1 MTKLFFRTGL
11 VVFIAI
17 LFGGSV
23 RGQQTLNNI
32 PAELVAYPDLI
43 IHNAKIVSMDD
54 ASLNNSTG
62 SAFEAM
68 AVKEDR
74 IQFLGSNAEVLR
86 YAGPRTRKL
95 DLQGRTVVPG
105 IIGSHTHLHDHAVSR
120 WVRLNP
126 DKVQEVA
133 KQFSVTGK
141 TFQEITAGIELVI
154 KENMAHPLPGQWAMI
169 NLPRGGSSGT
179 GIGVD
184 YLQKETMTRKEL
196 DGLAPQLP
204 VFVVAHPAFLLNTA
218 ARDAFLKFYEVE
230 PTDENEELAIT
241 IDTTITRSLVLDHYF
256 DTRLDELADVI
267 EDGLKHQAAAGLTTF
282 SSHIV
287 SLRVTPAYLKL
298 VRAGRM
304 PIRFAFAHRLCQLVE
319 PDNAGCFLRVG
330 DWAGLGDKYFWNIG
344 LTLGGIDNGPPAICT
359 TMDAPPEFKAK
370 EECILQ
376 PGNPYAQAIHTALSN
391 HYRYVVNHAYG
402 DKGVDYVMDIMEQ
415 VIEEKPEITLD
426 YMRSLRV
433 TVDHC
438 GFYPRK
444 DQIPRM
450 KKLGMIVSCDDRY
463 LNRSAPYLTV
473 YGEDKANRISPIK
486 SMLAAGVMTTVET
499 ELRVESGEGP
509 SLFAQLSRL
518 ITRRNDRG
526 ELIAPEEAIDRETL
540 MKAITVWPSY
550 YVLKEKEIG
559 TLEPGKF
566 ADFVVFNKDY
576 FTVPQAEIPEV
587 IPVMTV
593 VGGKT
598 IVLREELANEW
609 GVPAVGPQLKF
620 QFKTEY
626 DFGDPIL

>member
-1 MTKLFFRTGL
+1 MTKLFLRAGL
-11 VVFIAI
+11 AVIFA
-17 LFGGSV
+17 LFLGVNARS
-23 RGQQTLNNI
+23 QQTLNNI

-43 IHNAKIVSMDD
+43 IHNARIVSMDD
-54 ASLNNSTG
+54 ASLSNATG
-62 SAFEAM
+62 SAYEAM

-74 IQFLGSNAEVLR
+74 IQFLGSNADVLR
-86 YAGPRTRKL
+86 YAGPSTRKI
-95 DLQGRTVVPG
+95 DLKGRTVVPG
-105 IIGSHTHLHDHAVSR
+105 IIGTHTHLHDHAVSR
-120 WVRLNP
+120 WVRNNP

-133 KQFSVTGK
+133 KRFSVTGN
-141 TFQEITAGIELVI
+141 TFQEITEGIELVI

-169 NLPRGGSSGT
+169 SLPGGGAGT

-184 YLQKETMTRKEL
+184 YLQKETMTRQEL
-196 DGLAPQLP
+196 DQLAPQLP
-204 VFVVAHPAFLLNTA
+204 VFVGAHPAFLINTA

-298 VRAGRM
+298 VRGGRM

-344 LTLGGIDNGPPAICT
+344 LTLGGIDNGPPAMCT
-359 TMDAPPEFKAK
+359 TMDAAPEHKAK

-376 PGNPYAQAIHTALSN
+376 PGNPYARAIHTALSN

-402 DKGVDYVMDIMEQ
+402 DKSVDYVMDIMEQ

-433 TVDHC
+433 TVNHC

-444 DQIPRM
+444 DQMPRM
-450 KKLGMIVSCDDRY
+450 KKLGMIISCDDRY
-463 LNRSAPYLTV
+463 LNRSAPYLKV

-486 SMLAAGVMTTVET
+486 SMIAGGLMPTVET

-526 ELIAPEEAIDRETL
+526 ELIAPEEAIDRNTL

-550 YVLKEKEIG
+550 YVLKENEIG

-566 ADFVVFNKDY
+566 ADFLVFNKDY
-576 FTVPQAEIPEV
+576 FTVPQEQIPEV
-587 IPVMTV
+587 IPLMTV

-598 IVLREELANEW
+598 VVLREELASEL
-609 GVPAVGPQLKF
+609 GEPAVGPQLNF
-620 QFKTEY
+620 QFTTEY
-626 DFGDPIL
+626 DFGDPIM